1 MQVTEESANGLERK
15 IVVEVPAEK
24 IDDAVHKKLQDIAKT
39 ARING
44 FRPGKVPLK
53 VVRKRFGGHVR
64 QEVLG
69 DVINESYQEAL
80 QQEDYK
86 PAGMP
91 SIEPVLDSESD
102 NDSTDEQEDQK
113 KGFRYRATFEVFP
126 EIEVAELTGKS
137 VERTVATVED
147 ADLDDMIETLRKQR
161 VNWVEVDRSAQNDD
175 QIVIDFTGYIDGE
188 AFDGGAAEQAPLV
201 LGSNSMIPGFEEQLE
216 GLSKGDEKTIT
227 VNFPEQYQAEHLA
240 GKEAKFEIKVHAV
253 NQSELPEIN
262 DEFATSFGVE
272 EGGVEALRADIR
284 KNMERELGQ
293 SLDNRNK
300 QAVMDLLLESNEFD
314 VPSSM
319 VKDEIGRLR
328 QQITEQMQSRGST
341 ETPELADELFQSDA
355 LRRVK
360 LGLLISEIIKKNEI
374 KADPGKVKETIETI
388 ASSYEDPK
396 QVVDYYYG
404 NAEYLQNVE
413 GMVLEQQVTE
423 WAMSNATVVDKTL
436 TFKEVM
442 NPETPAEDGES
453 SES

>member
-24 IDDAVHKKLQDIAKT
+24 IDDAVHKKLASIAKT

-53 VVRKRFGGHVR
+53 VVRKRYGGHVR

-69 DVINESYQEAL
+69 DIINESYQQAV

-91 SIEPVLDSESD
+91 SIEPVIEENKSDDDSDAQS
-102 NDSTDEQEDQK
+102 S
-113 KGFRYRATFEVFP
+113 GFRYRATFEVFP

-137 VERTVATVED
+137 VERTVANVQES
-147 ADLDDMIETLRKQR
+147 DLDEMIETLRKQR
-161 VNWVEVDRSAQNDD
+161 INWTEVARPAKAED

-188 AFDGGAAEQAPLV
+188 AFDGGSAKETPLV
-201 LGSNSMIPGFEEQLE
+201 LGSNSFIPGFEEQLE
-216 GLSKGDEKTIT
+216 GVTKGEERTVTIK
-227 VNFPEQYQAEHLA
+227 FPDDYQAEHLA
-240 GKEAKFEIKVHAV
+240 GKDANFEISVHAV
-253 NQSELPEIN
+253 NESELPAVD
-262 DEFATSFGVE
+262 DEFAASFGVE
-272 EGGVEALRADIR
+272 EGGVEGLRADIR
-284 KNMERELGQ
+284 KNMERELSQ

-300 QAVMDLLLESNEFD
+300 QAVMDLLLENNEFD
-314 VPSSM
+314 VPASM

-341 ETPELADELFQSDA
+341 ETPELADELFEGDA
-355 LRRVK
+355 LKRVK

-374 KADPGKVKETIETI
+374 KADPDKVKEAIDSI

-423 WAMSNATVVDKTL
+423 WAMENATVVDKTL

-442 NPETPAEDGES
+442 NPEPPAEVGDATNS
-453 SES
+453 